1 MDGSAE
7 GPGYLRGVAD
17 RDDDLDWLYRRGRYS
32 QDGTPEPDR
41 TRAMPPGDRVSS
53 ASARPAAPPENVR
66 WGRPEPT
73 PVADYRAQEQPQPRQ
88 APPTGPQGSYPPP
101 PGRAPRRR
109 RRRPIGRLILLA
121 LVLFVAYVVAVPLI
135 AWSNLDTVAATPNG
149 ARPAQQPGELYV
161 LAGSDSREGLSSA
174 ERSELGTGS
183 TVGKRTDTIMML
195 YVPPSGRPALI
206 SVPRDSYVRV
216 PGHGRN
222 KINASYAIG
231 GPTLLVQTIEQNT
244 GLRVDGYIEVGFGG
258 FVQIIDAVGGIDMC
272 LDSAIKDKDSHL
284 DLPAGCQTMNGVT
297 ALGYVRMRKAD
308 PRGDLGRVERQRAM
322 IAAVAKKAASP
333 WSVII
338 PTRYWGLN
346 KAAASALTV
355 GEGTGTMDVAK
366 VGLAFMN
373 VSRGDGLTLTVPVQG
388 AAVTTAAGSSLLW
401 DSARST
407 AMFNEIAQGDTSNLD
422 RFKK

>member
-1 MDGSAE
+1 MDGSAQ

-53 ASARPAAPPENVR
+53 ASARPAAPPENGR

-135 AWSNLDTVAATPNG
+135 AWSNLDTVAATPSG

-355 GEGTGTMDVAK
+355 GEGTGTIDVAK